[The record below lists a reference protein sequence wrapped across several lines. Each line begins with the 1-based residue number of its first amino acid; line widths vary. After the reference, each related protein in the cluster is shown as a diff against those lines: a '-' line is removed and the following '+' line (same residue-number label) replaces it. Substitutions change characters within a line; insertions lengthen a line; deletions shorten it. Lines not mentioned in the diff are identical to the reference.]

1 MARLGII
8 LTSALCLSTAAAA
21 AQEAPDANTAPGGYA
36 GVCPGTANPPAVAV
50 PAGQAPA
57 RITWPGFQMLPDQG
71 SRIFLQA
78 TIAFQY
84 STESRGK
91 TFVVSLGD
99 VRPAG
104 ENNARPLETRFFNT
118 PVLRAEIKR
127 VKKETLL
134 VLELRS
140 DVAPRVHTATG
151 PNGYFFLYL
160 DFPPGQYVEA
170 PVATVSPAAAPAP
183 TSTDPMVGGSIGAR
197 STNRASGS
205 ASVTTT
211 SGDDER
217 PPAVRA
223 SAGGT
228 LNLGG
233 GTQR

>member
-36 GVCPGTANPPAVAV
+36 GVCPGTANPPAVDV

-78 TIAFQY
+78 TIPFQY
-84 STESRGK
+84 STETRGK
-91 TFVVSLGD
+91 TLVISMGD

-104 ENNARPLETRFFNT
+104 ENNGRPLETRFFNT
-118 PVLRAEIKR
+118 PVLRAAIKR
-127 VKKETLL
+127 VKKETQL
-134 VLELRS
+134 VIELRAE
-140 DVAPRVHTATG
+140 VAPRVHTATG

-160 DFPPGQYVEA
+160 DFPPGQYVDA
-170 PVATVSPAAAPAP
+170 PAAGPAIASPA
-183 TSTDPMVGGSIGAR
+183 TSSDPMLGGSIGAR
-197 STNRASGS
+197 ASNRSSAGATGNANVSTSG
-205 ASVTTT
+205 
-211 SGDDER
+211 GDDER

-223 SAGGT
+223 NAGGAISVR
-228 LNLGG
+228 
-233 GTQR
+233 GTR